1 MERTI
6 DFRILG
12 PLEVWREGGSLPLG
26 GLKQRSLLAL
36 LLLQANQVVSTDRL
50 VHELWGDEP
59 PGTAVTALHGYVSQL
74 RKLIEPEREAG
85 VQQGGAQCGVD
96 AGEGALAGA
105 RGLLTS
111 NFLICATGEV
121 TDKRIVVL
129 FVPQHAHMRTAKE
142 EQ

>member
-1 MERTI
+1 MECITYTL
-6 DFRILG
+6 DFRG
-12 PLEVWREGGSLPLG
+12 
-26 GLKQRSLLAL
+26 
-36 LLLQANQVVSTDRL
+36 RL
-50 VHELWGDEP
+50 SSVRPGVYELDAIGDEGAVLLSELSMTGGQRFDEAGTISLGQDAAVHFRSIA
-59 PGTAVTALHGYVSQL
+59 PGHLSAS
-74 RKLIEPEREAG
+74 PEAG
-85 VQQGGAQCGVD
+85 VQQGSAQCGVD

>member
-1 MERTI
+1 MECITYTLDFHGRLSSVRPGVYELDAIADEGAVLLSELSMTGGERFDEAGTI
-6 DFRILG
+6 SLG
-12 PLEVWREGGSLPLG
+12 
-26 GLKQRSLLAL
+26 QDA
-36 LLLQANQVVSTDRL
+36 
-50 VHELWGDEP
+50 
-59 PGTAVTALHGYVSQL
+59 ALHFRSIAPGHLGAS
-74 RKLIEPEREAG
+74 PEAG

-129 FVPQHAHMRTAKE
+129 FVPHHPHMRTAKE